1 MRERKK
7 QIFLRKSIFHIQ
19 GQKMANEIFLCSIC
33 NINSGTCNEDC
44 KFCSQSVRYKANIER
59 YKHKPMERILEEAKA
74 ARDNGA
80 LGFCLV
86 TADKGLNDKTLKF
99 VCDVARAVMEVAPE
113 LRLIACNGTA
123 TLEQLLVLK
132 EAGIKAYNHNLETSE
147 SFYKEIC
154 TTHPWSERYE
164 TCQNVNKAGMVLI
177 TGGIFGLG
185 ETQEDRISMLES
197 LKSLNPTSVPI
208 NFYHHN
214 EALELQ
220 PNPLTV
226 DEALELIK
234 LTRETLPNAERIMV
248 AGGRELMFGERQ
260 EEIFNYGANSI
271 VIGNYLTTAGRV
283 MSKDLEMLQSLHLN
297 VAKKV
302 K

>member
-1 MRERKK
+1 MMNKK
-7 QIFLRKSIFHIQ
+7 
-19 GQKMANEIFLCSIC
+19 IFLCSIC

-44 KFCSQSVRYKANIER
+44 KFCSQSVRYKADIER
-59 YKHKPMERILEEAKA
+59 YMHKPMEKILQEAVS

-86 TADKGLNDKTLKF
+86 TADKGLTDKSLKF
-99 VCDVARAVMEVAPE
+99 VCEVAKAVTEVAPE

-123 TLEQLLVLK
+123 TLEQLLTLK

-147 SFYKEIC
+147 SFYPQIC

-164 TCQNVNKAGMVLI
+164 TCENVNKAGMVLI

-185 ETQEDRISMLES
+185 ETQQDRISMLLS

-214 EALELQ
+214 EALQLQ
-220 PNPLTV
+220 PNPLSV
-226 DEALELIK
+226 EEALSLIK
-234 LTRETLPNAERIMV
+234 LAREMIPHAERIMV

-260 EEIFNYGANSI
+260 NEIFEYGANSI
-271 VIGNYLTTAGRV
+271 VIGNYLTTNGRI
-283 MSKDLEMLQSLHLN
+283 MSKDLEMLQSLNLE

-302 K
+302 N

>member
-1 MRERKK
+1 MSE
-7 QIFLRKSIFHIQ
+7 
-19 GQKMANEIFLCSIC
+19 EIFLCSIC
-33 NINSGTCNEDC
+33 NINSGTCLEDC
-44 KFCSQSVRYKANIER
+44 KFCSQSVRYKADIER
-59 YKHKPMERILEEAKA
+59 YKQKALDVIQKEAVT

-86 TADKGLNDKTLKF
+86 TADKGLTDKTLEF
-99 VCDVARAVMEVAPE
+99 VCNVANAVQEVAPE

-147 SFYKEIC
+147 NFYKEIC

-164 TCQNVNKAGMVLI
+164 TCQNVNAAGMVLI

-185 ETQEDRISMLES
+185 ETQEDRVSMLES
-197 LKSLNPTSVPI
+197 LASLNPTSVPI

-214 EALELQ
+214 EALELT
-220 PNPLTV
+220 PNSLTTN
-226 DEALELIK
+226 EGLSLIS
-234 LTRETLPNAERIMV
+234 LTRKMIPDAQRIMV
-248 AGGRELMFGERQ
+248 AGGRELMFGDRQ
-260 EEIFNYGANSI
+260 AEIFEAGANSI
-271 VIGNYLTTAGRV
+271 VIGNYLTTSGRV
-283 MSKDLEMLQSLHLN
+283 MSKDLDMLKSLNLA